1 VLTTDTSNFRAM
13 VQEFTGFP
21 APPFAPAP
29 PPAVRP
35 RLLGGTPSF
44 LMRPSPL
51 KYPVLLPPGACTT
64 TLANTTINASGSNN
78 NITAGTGSLVD
89 ALALFAK
96 SNAMPSGAGAATA
109 ATTSGGSSGAADHYH
124 GIGMGGFNFN
134 PFDDFDPPA
143 AAAEAERGDPGGGH
157 GFFSSFTAGDK
168 YGRH

>member
-1 VLTTDTSNFRAM
+1 M

-78 NITAGTGSLVD
+78 NITAGTSSLVD

-96 SNAMPSGAGAATA
+96 SNAMPGGAATA
-109 ATTSGGSSGAADHYH
+109 ATTSGGSSGAAADHYH
-124 GIGMGGFNFN
+124 GIGMGGFSFN